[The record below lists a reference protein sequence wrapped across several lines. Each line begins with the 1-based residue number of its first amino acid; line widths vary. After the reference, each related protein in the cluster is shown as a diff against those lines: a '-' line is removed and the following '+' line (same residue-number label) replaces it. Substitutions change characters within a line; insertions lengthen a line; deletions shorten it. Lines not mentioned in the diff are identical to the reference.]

1 MHEER
6 SLLIPGRSQLGLF
19 LFVALYDCGGIAL
32 PGAVVRGHSLP
43 LYRAWGFPHLFTKI
57 ERILAIDN
65 LTLEIASVFLDLML
79 VL

>member
-19 LFVALYDCGGIAL
+19 LFVALLDCGGIAL
-32 PGAVVRGHSLP
+32 PGAVVGGDSLL
-43 LYRAWGFPHLFTKI
+43 LYRDWGFPHLFAEI
-57 ERILAIDN
+57 ERVLAIDN
-65 LTLEIASVFLDLML
+65 LALEIASVFLDLMV